1 MTVRVFLA
9 ALVAWFALCV
19 AAQAQLGLP
28 ASVSQQYTAPS
39 GGGSTFALV
48 AVTQG
53 GSTDN
58 LTVTSSSMNDTGAN
72 LDIVAVSRGLNASG
86 VLTDSLTGCSSP
98 CNTWV
103 PFASYVNSGGAPA
116 CTSNCG
122 IIQIYYCSPCT
133 TGANHVFTVGA
144 AGQPHVHPSSPSV
157 ILALPRLLLPTSI
170 TGTRSTVA
178 AVVRQVR

>member
-1 MTVRVFLA
+1 
-9 ALVAWFALCV
+9 
-19 AAQAQLGLP
+19 
-28 ASVSQQYTAPS
+28 
-39 GGGSTFALV
+39 
-48 AVTQG
+48 
-53 GSTDN
+53 
-58 LTVTSSSMNDTGAN
+58 MNDTGAN

-103 PFASYVNSGGAPA
+103 PFASYVNSGGASP

-144 AGQPHVHPSSPSV
+144 AGSTVTRPSIIALGYSGAASSSPADQHNGNTFNGGSGGSTGSV
-157 ILALPRLLLPTSI
+157 TPTVTNELVVSCM
-170 TGTRSTVA
+170 GAWVNGVPYP
-178 AVVRQVR
+178 AVPPVPPSCRKLR